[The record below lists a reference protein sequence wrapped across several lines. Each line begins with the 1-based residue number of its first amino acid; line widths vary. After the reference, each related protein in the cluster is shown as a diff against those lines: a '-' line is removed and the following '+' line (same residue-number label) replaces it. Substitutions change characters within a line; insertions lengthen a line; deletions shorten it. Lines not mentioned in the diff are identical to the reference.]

1 MKALGRTRRAE
12 SKRSKSPGSFWT
24 GYFLQSLNPP
34 PFSSSTTCVVL
45 HQNPNHSQCCLSGVL
60 LLSQQPTHAAYY
72 ASRCLFLAVS
82 PSLSLSRS
90 LISSHAL
97 SISFALT
104 LVQSQLRF
112 WSEPLAL
119 LPGFCCLM
127 GFVNLALQ
135 MLQHTHGHSQ
145 IDRRRTVKHV
155 STNVGFRR
163 CFMHTHTC
171 R

>member
-82 PSLSLSRS
+82 PSLSLSLS
-90 LISSHAL
+90 LSSRLML
-97 SISFALT
+97 SPSLSLSLSFKASSGFDLS
-104 LVQSQLRF
+104 LWPFSQASVVWWDL
-112 WSEPLAL
+112 WTWH
-119 LPGFCCLM
+119 CKCY
-127 GFVNLALQ
+127 N
-135 MLQHTHGHSQ
+135 
-145 IDRRRTVKHV
+145 
-155 STNVGFRR
+155 
-163 CFMHTHTC
+163 THTVTHKLIADVL
-171 R
+171 